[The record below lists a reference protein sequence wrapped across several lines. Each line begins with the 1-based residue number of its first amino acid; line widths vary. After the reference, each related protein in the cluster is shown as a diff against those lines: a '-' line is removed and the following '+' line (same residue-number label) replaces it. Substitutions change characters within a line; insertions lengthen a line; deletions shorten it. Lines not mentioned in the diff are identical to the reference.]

1 LKQLVDGI
9 KKRVRNL
16 DYVKF
21 MSRDLID
28 KLSEHYF
35 NVRNYNKSAKLQEAD
50 TKFKLNGFEAGQE
63 RECEYLRNVIEIFI
77 VNAFGE
83 KVYLRNGAIRSLV
96 REILV
101 NKVVYPSIELIADP
115 DYLNRKVLDYLRSR
129 EKLRSTLSTLFT
141 EASTY
146 EELVKVIKVSKNVD
160 ELKQVHYK
168 IMNEIMQSTII
179 SNFKDLKLAET
190 SGVASSPAAA
200 SSSAPSKPLSSA
212 IISGG
217 SASFYA
223 FFSDIKSIDHFDPNA
238 NVNSNVQRAQPNVDK
253 VSKTEL
259 LRSGDLKSY
268 IKRLRHAKMLCEMR
282 LKNQNL
288 NDEESNELKFENK
301 LKNLKVLP
309 FQSAIHLA
317 KVQTS
322 FIKFLENDG
331 SDALLRFW
339 IDVEKFR
346 KLSNIKRK
354 YELAKKIHE
363 NYLKNYD
370 SPVRDE
376 IGKDLHKSMQLFLLG
391 DSVSFFR
398 LFFFS

>member
-1 LKQLVDGI
+1 MI
-9 KKRVRNL
+9 
-16 DYVKF
+16 
-21 MSRDLID
+21 S
-28 KLSEHYF
+28 
-35 NVRNYNKSAKLQEAD
+35 
-50 TKFKLNGFEAGQE
+50 
-63 RECEYLRNVIEIFI
+63 
-77 VNAFGE
+77 
-83 KVYLRNGAIRSLV
+83 
-96 REILV
+96 
-101 NKVVYPSIELIADP
+101 DP
-115 DYLNRKVLDYLRSR
+115 DYLNRKVLDYLKSK
-129 EKLRSTLSTLFT
+129 EKLPSTLSTLFT

-146 EELVKVIKVSKNVD
+146 EDLIRVIKVSNNVD

-190 SGVASSPAAA
+190 NSIPQVNSNTTPN
-200 SSSAPSKPLSSA
+200 PLSSV

-223 FFSDIKSIDHFDPNA
+223 FFSDIKSIDQIDS
-238 NVNSNVQRAQPNVDK
+238 NVNINTNSQRAQANLDK

-259 LRSGDLKSY
+259 LRSGDLKPY
-268 IKRLRHAKMLCEMR
+268 IKKLRHAKMLCERR

-309 FQSAIHLA
+309 FESAIHLA
-317 KVQTS
+317 QVQTS

-339 IDVEKFR
+339 IDVEKV
-346 KLSNIKRK
+346 KNLSNIKRK
-354 YELAKKIHE
+354 YELANKIHE
-363 NYLKNYD
+363 NYLKNFD

-391 DSVSFFR
+391 NNVR
-398 LFFFS
+398 LN